1 LLETPSERSNG
12 KNGCKSRKT
21 LRRNDFTALGG
32 GSAVLGDGP
41 SALGGAP
48 SALGG
53 DCAALGGGSSIV
65 GGVPSVPGGSFA
77 APGGGCSIV
86 GGASGALGG
95 GPSVPGGGRRILECR
110 PEALELKP
118 DAGSRVPGFL
128 GAAMANDRA
137 GRAGSAWKN
146 SAAGF

>member
-21 LRRNDFTALGG
+21 LRRNDFTALGEG
-32 GSAVLGDGP
+32 PSVLGDGP

-53 DCAALGGGSSIV
+53 DCAALGDGSSIV
-65 GGVPSVPGGSFA
+65 GGVPSVPGGGS
-77 APGGGCSIV
+77 SIA

-128 GAAMANDRA
+128 GAARANERA

-146 SAAGF
+146 SVAGF